1 MQIADRD
8 ISALEAVIDV
18 LLCCDIAN
26 EDPYSLCMHNYLQIL
41 QPLQLALEYTWDLYS
56 RHTAMHGTTAR
67 CLTAAS
73 AFKGALQRYA
83 KAAQAEIKHVAVTQ
97 ISHAGSSQSEQLRA
111 QLRPLK
117 KVHEAMRATLKVL
130 HNSGL
135 VSQCISTS
143 TSQLLTDTSVAGG
156 SAA

>member
-18 LLCCDIAN
+18 LLSCDIAN

-83 KAAQAEIKHVAVTQ
+83 KAAQAEIEHLAVTQ

-117 KVHEAMRATLKVL
+117 KVHDAMRATLKVL

-143 TSQLLTDTSVAGG
+143 TSQLLPYTSVAGG

>member
-1 MQIADRD
+1 MQVADHD

-18 LLCCDIAN
+18 LLSCDIAN

-56 RHTAMHGTTAR
+56 RHTAMREPTAR

-83 KAAQAEIKHVAVTQ
+83 KAAEIEHVAVTQ
-97 ISHAGSSQSEQLRA
+97 ISHAGSSQSGQLRA

-117 KVHEAMRATLKVL
+117 KVHDAMRATLKVL
-130 HNSGL
+130 HSSEL
-135 VSQCISTS
+135 ISLAMH
-143 TSQLLTDTSVAGG
+143 QHQHI
-156 SAA
+156 SAATRYKCCWR